1 MAKENREN
9 TGPSKTSS
17 SSGLLQQVDSRERYV
32 DVFLFFL
39 LLAFG
44 IYHSIIY
51 WGHQVVPH
59 FDFECFALQG
69 REILSFKMPT
79 DYKRVPLVGIL
90 QVLLGHIADGESPD
104 FHGGWLLNSIV
115 HPLTAVLL
123 WLAGRKVIGRA
134 AVLFSIIAIINPFG
148 LQSLTES
155 IAETTLLFFIWATFY
170 LIFIR
175 SKWAYLA
182 ASLTTMVRYEGAALI
197 LCAFVMDVI
206 DSKDRRQ
213 RITAFVY
220 AALAS
225 VPLALWMLVTALNW
239 QALGPTHYLNMFTKE
254 YTSQLKESVKEISGF
269 VNNANIL
276 WEVGFYYLLIPFTKT
291 ESSLATA
298 IFNANKILVLVSFLF
313 GSVYGLYKRQW
324 KILILLLFFLPYF
337 WIHAKYPYPMPRYYA
352 TIVAIVML
360 VCIYGLCNFWKLVKD
375 KFPERAIIILQ
386 VIALITACIWAF
398 VIFTAMLKITNMSK
412 AGASLPYI
420 AISTA
425 FLTLIVGRF
434 AYKRKRLTDFVILAL
449 MILMTTSNQ
458 FGVADVVGNGER
470 DIEFKYLLDWYKD
483 NAKKGEKLVTTVPSI
498 LQIMAPQYKDCF
510 IHTNTFDAN
519 NPNDFAIECYK
530 KNIIYVAWDSRMGL
544 APKVPYYK
552 YWKMANIAPLV
563 AGKDTGPYKFII
575 QLRGEEQYINL
586 YRLRYPPP
594 WAK

>member
-1 MAKENREN
+1 MIFQENIEPSR
-9 TGPSKTSS
+9 TGSS
-17 SSGLLQQVDSRERYV
+17 FELLQQVDSREKYV
-32 DVFLFFL
+32 DIFLFFL

-44 IYHSIIY
+44 IYHSVIY
-51 WGHQVVPH
+51 WGLQVVPH

-69 REILSFKMPT
+69 RQILSFKLPT
-79 DYKRVPLVGIL
+79 DYKWLPLVGIL
-90 QVLLGHIADGESPD
+90 QVLLGHIASGECPD

-115 HPLTAVLL
+115 HPLTAVLF

-134 AVLFSIIAIINPFG
+134 AVLFAIIAIINPWG
-148 LQSLTES
+148 LQLLTES

-197 LCAFVMDVI
+197 LCAFIMDMI
-206 DSKDRRQ
+206 DSKDKKQ
-213 RITAFVY
+213 RLIAFIY

-225 VPLALWMLVTALNW
+225 VPLALWMLGTVLNW
-239 QALGPTHYLNMFTKE
+239 RTLGPTYYLNIFSKE
-254 YTSQLKESVKEISGF
+254 YISQLIKGGEKISGF
-269 VNNANIL
+269 TKHVKSL
-276 WEVGFYYLLIPFTKT
+276 WVVGFSRLFLTPPSIGNVFWV
-291 ESSLATA
+291 A
-298 IFNANKILVLVSFLF
+298 ILNANKILVLVSFLF

-324 KILILLLFFLPYF
+324 KILVLLMFLLPYF
-337 WIHAKYPYPMPRYYA
+337 WIHVKYPYHAPRYYA

-360 VCIYGLCNFWKLVKD
+360 VCIYGLCSFWKLVKD
-375 KFPERAIIILQ
+375 KLPKLVIVISKIIVLI
-386 VIALITACIWAF
+386 VAFIWALILFSEEWKMTEQ
-398 VIFTAMLKITNMSK
+398 LSK
-412 AGASLPYI
+412 VSAYLPYI

-425 FLTLIVGRF
+425 FLALIAGRF
-434 AYKRKRLTDFVILAL
+434 AYRRKWLTDFVILAL
-449 MILMTTSNQ
+449 MILMTISNQ
-458 FGVADVVGNGER
+458 WGVAEIVGNGER

-498 LQIMAPQYKDCF
+498 LQIMSPQYKDCF

-519 NPNDFAIECYK
+519 NPNVFVAECYK
-530 KNIIYVAWDSRMGL
+530 KNITYVAWDSRMGL
-544 APKVPYYK
+544 APKVTYYK

-575 QLRGEEQYINL
+575 QLRGKEQYINL

-594 WAK
+594 EAK